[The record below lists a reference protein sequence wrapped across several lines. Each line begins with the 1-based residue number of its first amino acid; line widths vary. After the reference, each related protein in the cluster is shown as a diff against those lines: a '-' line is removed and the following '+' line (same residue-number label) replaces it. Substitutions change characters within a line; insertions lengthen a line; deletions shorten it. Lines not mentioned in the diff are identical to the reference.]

1 MPNTGAFTVLVSRLL
16 ASSSAPKSFITHVVE
31 ESTSLIEDICSF
43 MQYKTQS
50 FAAAAGIPAHDEHY
64 QKLMKD
70 MEAVSHPFKNLQTDY
85 KQKKY
90 FQCSEAFVQPEEL
103 PLGVGYYPKNN
114 RSTGNVQQV
123 MKMMFQYI
131 PIKSVMKLLLEK
143 TESTKDSFLLYSQ
156 Y

>member
-1 MPNTGAFTVLVSRLL
+1 
-16 ASSSAPKSFITHVVE
+16 
-31 ESTSLIEDICSF
+31 
-43 MQYKTQS
+43 
-50 FAAAAGIPAHDEHY
+50 
-64 QKLMKD
+64 MKD

-123 MKMMFQYI
+123 MKMITFQYI
-131 PIKSVMKLLLEK
+131 PIKSVMK
-143 TESTKDSFLLYSQ
+143 TSSGKD
-156 Y
+156 